1 MRLQLLHRMISRMD
15 CASSGEWG
23 GRIRT
28 QTSDG
33 IGHTDDAHS
42 YREERG
48 TIILGDGAEVDKIQ
62 NATDREDLGF
72 YQLTTPDDSPHFG
85 IWYSVPGLQIL
96 IYTEG
101 DVTWESYS
109 DDANFWSGIGVPMKR
124 SSSRMGR
131 AGSVLPDFIDPT
143 RPVAPRNSTAQRR
156 EELCR

>member
-1 MRLQLLHRMISRMD
+1 MITRMD

-28 QTSDG
+28 QTSD
-33 IGHTDDAHS
+33 DSHS

-48 TIILGDGAEVDKIQ
+48 TIILSDGAEVDKIQ
-62 NATDREDLGF
+62 NASDREKLGF
-72 YQLTTPDDSPHFG
+72 YPLTTPDDSPHFG

-109 DDANFWSGIGVPMKR
+109 DDSNFWSGI
-124 SSSRMGR
+124 
-131 AGSVLPDFIDPT
+131 
-143 RPVAPRNSTAQRR
+143 RR
-156 EELCR
+156 HARFHGLTVQYLESL

>member
-33 IGHTDDAHS
+33 IGHKDDSHS

-48 TIILGDGAEVDKIQ
+48 TIILGDGSEVDKIQ

-72 YQLTTPDDSPHFG
+72 YPLTTPDDSPHFG

-109 DDANFWSGIGVPMKR
+109 DDANFWSGI
-124 SSSRMGR
+124 
-131 AGSVLPDFIDPT
+131 
-143 RPVAPRNSTAQRR
+143 RR
-156 EELCR
+156 HARFHGLTVQYLESL